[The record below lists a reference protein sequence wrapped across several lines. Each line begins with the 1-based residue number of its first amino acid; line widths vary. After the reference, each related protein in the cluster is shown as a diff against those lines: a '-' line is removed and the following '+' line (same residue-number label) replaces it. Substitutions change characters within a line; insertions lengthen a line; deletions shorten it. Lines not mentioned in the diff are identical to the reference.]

1 MNTNTKLKNKIRE
14 SIEAEIQNNPDADV
28 FSEGFVSRIANHL
41 KKVLSTS
48 ATKRYDADLQKI
60 AKSGPAG
67 KKAVKKLV
75 DTISQVEK
83 DMKEVD
89 RLIAKYGID

>member
-1 MNTNTKLKNKIRE
+1 METNTKLKKYIRK
-14 SIEAEIQNNPDADV
+14 SIVAEMKQSPNEDML
-28 FSEGFVSRIANHL
+28 SEGFFSRVANHL
-41 KKVLSTS
+41 KQILSTS
-48 ATKRYDADLQKI
+48 ATKRYDADLSRI
-60 AKSGPAG
+60 SKSGPAG

-83 DMKEVD
+83 DMAEVD

>member
-1 MNTNTKLKNKIRE
+1 MNTNTKLKKYIRE
-14 SIEAEIQNNPDADV
+14 SIAFEIKQNPDANWL
-28 FSEGFVSRIANHL
+28 SEGFVSRIANHL

-48 ATKRYDADLQKI
+48 ATQRYDAELSRI
-60 AKSGPAG
+60 AKTGPAG